1 MPADPLPPPSR
12 FDPVNIPNW
21 KWGMSDARG
30 REEVSWERS
39 PVRGCLTVQSS
50 APGLVNFVI
59 ALAFHF
65 CMALP
70 VAFTQPG
77 AHLLAKPYL

>member
-1 MPADPLPPPSR
+1 MPADLPPS
-12 FDPVNIPNW
+12 FDSVNIPNW

-39 PVRGCLTVQSS
+39 PVRGCLTVQGS
-50 APGLVNFVI
+50 APGFVI

-77 AHLLAKPYL
+77 AHLLAKP